1 MDFLPALWLPI
12 LLSAVAVWFVSMI
25 VWTALPHHK
34 GDFVGLPESPGL
46 EGGQVGGEDA
56 FMEFIRKSG
65 IPPGNYMFPDARTR
79 AAMSSAKVQTAWEK
93 GPVGHL
99 SVWPTP
105 LTMGGKL
112 VGTFVVYL
120 VVSAFIAGL
129 TRAALPP
136 VAGASPSFAK
146 VFEFAGAAGV
156 LAYCFS
162 SLPTAIWWS
171 AYKRTMVANVIDGV
185 IYAAITGA
193 IFAWL
198 WPG

>member
-1 MDFLPALWLPI
+1 MDFLLTLWLPI
-12 LLSAVAVWFVSMI
+12 VLSSAAVWFVSMI

-34 GDFVGLPESPGL
+34 GDYIGLPETPGL
-46 EGGQVGGEDA
+46 PGGEDA
-56 FMEFIRKSG
+56 VMEFIRKSG

-79 AAMSSAKVQTAWEK
+79 AAMSSEKVQKAWEQ

-99 SVWPTP
+99 SIWPTP

-129 TRAALPP
+129 TRAALSR
-136 VAGASPSFAK
+136 VAGASPSFAD
-146 VFEFAGAAGV
+146 VFQFAGAAGV

-171 AYKRTMVANVIDGV
+171 AYKRTMAANLIDGAL
-185 IYAAITGA
+185 YAAITGA

-198 WPG
+198 WPR